1 MLNDFEKKKI
11 YLKYDE
17 FYEKNVPKPNVS
29 VKIKCDNLYGAG
41 VILHRRSTLYLP
53 INQCAVGLFEH

>member
-1 MLNDFEKKKI
+1 MLNDFEKKI
-11 YLKYDE
+11 YLKYNE
-17 FYEKNVPKPNVS
+17 FYEKNVPKIS
-29 VKIKCDNLYGAG
+29 VKIKCDNLYGTG